1 MSTSVLI
8 CNSERKRK
16 KSGKLDS
23 LEKKLVSSFTAY
35 SINLPVCRQPL
46 SALTTTTT
54 LFSDTEW
61 KLSARMRSYNA
72 NTKARKRRLM
82 SSSKECS
89 KPRRNLINLI
99 ELLSK
104 LRSIMKL

>member
-1 MSTSVLI
+1 MI

-54 LFSDTEW
+54 LSSDTEL
-61 KLSARMRSYNA
+61 KQSARMRSCNA
-72 NTKARKRRLM
+72 NMKARKRRLM
-82 SSSKECS
+82 SSLKECS
-89 KPRRNLINLI
+89 KLRKNSTNST
-99 ELLSK
+99 ELSSK
-104 LRSIMKL
+104 LKSTTKL